1 MSINLSNVNITIQQF
16 QEIASGKYNAGEVKL
31 TSETSLG
38 KINNHVGY
46 GGTNNDTIS
55 HDEVLAIKDA
65 FVRALS
71 KSGVGVNAL
80 AEIRRRIGLAPDPL
94 SPKALVERS
103 IRPLSRQQIR
113 SILDEHRD
121 EINLA
126 TGAQTVR
133 THAEIY
139 ARHGDEAIARYER
152 TRRAVNIAFMQ
163 SRNLDGNR
171 RILDLQRVI
180 AGDIHFCTGEDRTRL
195 ISSATPTPRISLKR
209 ISRSLRDTFS
219 RIATSATPIP
229 SDAWSRMTGSS
240 TPEQATMS
248 SSFRRAGA

>member
-65 FVRALS
+65 FVRARS

-103 IRPLSRQQIR
+103 TGRFRLNAKV
-113 SILDEHRD
+113 DMKA
-121 EINLA
+121 INALRLKY
-126 TGAQTVR
+126 GQT
-133 THAEIY
+133 A
-139 ARHGDEAIARYER
+139 
-152 TRRAVNIAFMQ
+152 
-163 SRNLDGNR
+163 
-171 RILDLQRVI
+171 
-180 AGDIHFCTGEDRTRL
+180 
-195 ISSATPTPRISLKR
+195 
-209 ISRSLRDTFS
+209 
-219 RIATSATPIP
+219 
-229 SDAWSRMTGSS
+229 
-240 TPEQATMS
+240 
-248 SSFRRAGA
+248 